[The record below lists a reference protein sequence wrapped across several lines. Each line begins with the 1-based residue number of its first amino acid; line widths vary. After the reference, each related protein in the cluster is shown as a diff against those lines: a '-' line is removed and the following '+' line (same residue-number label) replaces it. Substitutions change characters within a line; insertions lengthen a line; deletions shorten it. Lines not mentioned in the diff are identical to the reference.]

1 MRIAGAS
8 KRADLTMVKWAFSHD
23 RNGGIILATDRN
35 SRLIAEWRTGE
46 VPMNT
51 KAKTKA
57 QKADENANLDE
68 ALDESFPASDPP
80 SMTQPRTGAD
90 VRQRKP
96 KRHPKGEAIH
106 PGTRRSRAS
115 PMERSPSR
123 LGKSD
128 QWLGL

>member
-23 RNGGIILATDRN
+23 RNGGIILPIDRN

-46 VPMNT
+46 VLMNT
-51 KAKTKA
+51 KAKTKV
-57 QKADENANLDE
+57 QKADEDANLDE

-90 VRQRKP
+90 VTQRKP

>member
-1 MRIAGAS
+1 MRIADAS
-8 KRADLTMVKWAFSHD
+8 RRADLLIIKWAFSHD

-35 SRLIAEWRTGE
+35 SQLIAEWRTGE
-46 VPMNT
+46 VPMN
-51 KAKTKA
+51 KKSKTKA
-57 QKADENANLDE
+57 QKADEDANLDE

-90 VRQRKP
+90 VTQRKP
-96 KRHPKGEAIH
+96 KRHPKGEATH
-106 PGTRRSRAS
+106 HGTRQSRAS
-115 PMERSPSR
+115 PTERSPSR